1 MSSSPST
8 PQHVL
13 TQIAEAEVAL
23 LKTPLLAFAQALASP
38 GANLLTVQNAAA
50 NVLLQVPQLS
60 APAQTAALNI
70 VGNGLTAWISAI
82 GNTPATAASTSS
94 AS

>member
-1 MSSSPST
+1 MSSSTSS
-8 PQHVL
+8 PQQVL
-13 TQIAEAEVAL
+13 TQIADAEVAL

-38 GANLLTVQNAAA
+38 GANLLTIQNAAT

-70 VGNGLTAWISAI
+70 VGNGLIAWISAI
-82 GNTPATAASTSS
+82 GNTPATTAS

>member
-1 MSSSPST
+1 MSSSTSS
-8 PQHVL
+8 PQQVL
-13 TQIAEAEVAL
+13 TQIADAEVAL

-38 GANLLTVQNAAA
+38 GANLLTIQNAAT

-60 APAQTAALNI
+60 GPAQTAALNI
-70 VGNGLTAWISAI
+70 VGNGLIAWISTI
-82 GNTPATAASTSS
+82 GNSSAAAASGAS

>member
-1 MSSSPST
+1 MSSSTST
-8 PQHVL
+8 PQQVL
-13 TQIAEAEVAL
+13 TQIADAEVAL
-23 LKTPLLAFAQALASP
+23 LKLPLLAFAQALTSP

-50 NVLLQVPQLS
+50 NLLLQVPQLS

-70 VGNGLTAWISAI
+70 AGNGLIAWISTI
-82 GNTPATAASTSS
+82 GNTPATATSSSS

>member
-8 PQHVL
+8 PQPVL
-13 TQIAEAEVAL
+13 TQIADAEVAL

-60 APAQTAALNI
+60 SPAQTAALNI
-70 VGNGLTAWISAI
+70 VGNGLIAWISAI
-82 GNTPATAASTSS
+82 GTTASTSS

>member
-8 PQHVL
+8 PQPVL
-13 TQIAEAEVAL
+13 TQIADAEVAL

-38 GANLLTVQNAAA
+38 GANLLTVQNAAT

-70 VGNGLTAWISAI
+70 VGNGLIAWISTI
-82 GNTPATAASTSS
+82 GNTPAATSS
-94 AS
+94 ASAS